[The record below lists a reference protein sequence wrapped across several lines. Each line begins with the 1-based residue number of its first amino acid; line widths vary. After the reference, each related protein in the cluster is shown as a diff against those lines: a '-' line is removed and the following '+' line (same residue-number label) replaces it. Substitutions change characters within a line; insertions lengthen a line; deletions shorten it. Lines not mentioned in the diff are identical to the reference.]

1 MKRLLLAAVL
11 VATTL
16 SVPAAVALARGDG
29 WVFFPSSSF
38 VTDSCG
44 TTVADDVLVNKE
56 FAKVVLPPDGSFVV
70 HLLTGT
76 FKVRLTNL
84 NTGTSF
90 VVNAS
95 GTGHD
100 AVFFPNGDFLFQSSG
115 TSIVTITAAQAAATG
130 LPEIFTNS
138 GNMLLLFG
146 ADGSLQV
153 QQRTGD
159 LVDLCAQL
167 TA

>member
-1 MKRLLLAAVL
+1 MKRLLLVAVL
-11 VATTL
+11 AATAL
-16 SVPAAVALARGDG
+16 SLPATVALARGDG

-38 VTDSCG
+38 TTDSCG
-44 TTVADDVLVNKE
+44 TSVANDVLVNKE
-56 FAKVVLPPDGSFVV
+56 FAKAYVAPDGSFVV
-70 HLLTGT
+70 HLVTGS

-84 NTGTSF
+84 DTGTSF

-153 QQRTGD
+153 LQRTGA
-159 LVDLCAQL
+159 LVDLCARL